1 MSLISC
7 PEGVLRV
14 SDQAAA
20 CPKCGATVG
29 SGELVRDQPSMEEW
43 ALSRLSAGSP
53 RRQIVDEIVQHG
65 TMVRRDADVL
75 VKRIEAGSLAP
86 SPQGS
91 GVKVAAT
98 ISIALI
104 VLTLILLFLR
114 AAPGP

>member
-1 MSLISC
+1 MV
-7 PEGVLRV
+7 P
-14 SDQAAA
+14 A
-20 CPKCGATVG
+20 
-29 SGELVRDQPSMEEW
+29 QPSMEEW
-43 ALSRLSAGSP
+43 VLSQMTAGSP
-53 RRQIVDEIVQHG
+53 RRQVVNEIVQHG